1 MNKIISFLG
10 ADYSVGTTMTAQSTA
25 EILAE
30 NRKKVLL
37 ILASSNPLMD
47 YFKTGDIINRSIDE
61 LRPSLR
67 AENLTKEEVMNICYR
82 TKNLTVLPP
91 VKDLTLIRFFR
102 ETDLETI
109 INLVIDNFDFIV
121 IDGGCNIQHPLNI
134 SALMCCNKLFVV
146 ITQQEK
152 SLNRYRLL
160 KETVLN
166 PLNLNHS
173 IIVNKFTETSPYYSK
188 KNLFQVTGIREIFM
202 IKNCDNSWE
211 AEIQK
216 ETLLKYPKYKE
227 GIKSMVRD
235 IEGQEGLLYNFKGR
249 SKKSVLGGKDAFIN

>member
-1 MNKIISFLG
+1 MC
-10 ADYSVGTTMTAQSTA
+10 
-25 EILAE
+25 
-30 NRKKVLL
+30 
-37 ILASSNPLMD
+37 SSDL
-47 YFKTGDIINRSIDE
+47 KAIIINFEGLETRKLQQPHLHHMQQPIE

-109 INLVIDNFDFIV
+109 INLVIDNFNFIV
-121 IDGGCNIQHPLNI
+121 IDGGYNIQHPLNI

-160 KETVLN
+160 KETFNITAFLHGISHLSLQFSL
-166 PLNLNHS
+166 PRQ
-173 IIVNKFTETSPYYSK
+173 TS
-188 KNLFQVTGIREIFM
+188 R
-202 IKNCDNSWE
+202 
-211 AEIQK
+211 
-216 ETLLKYPKYKE
+216 
-227 GIKSMVRD
+227 KS
-235 IEGQEGLLYNFKGR
+235 
-249 SKKSVLGGKDAFIN
+249 S